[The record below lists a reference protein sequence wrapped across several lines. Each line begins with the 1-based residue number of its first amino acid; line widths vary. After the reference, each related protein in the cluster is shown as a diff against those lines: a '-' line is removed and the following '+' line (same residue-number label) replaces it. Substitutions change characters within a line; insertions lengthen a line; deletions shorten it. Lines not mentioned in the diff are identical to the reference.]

1 MSAAPRLF
9 GALAALATSAAA
21 AACGSKA
28 TTPTEPAV
36 VVPER
41 PGTAGDPLLAL
52 APAGADAVLELD
64 LGRLRDNP
72 VVGELVRAFT
82 AEGAGGAGTLDLLGA
97 AEVLVVAN
105 YGIGG
110 QPEQLVLVSG
120 PSATRIAGATEA
132 GDQIV
137 ALGSEAMTARLA
149 AVRAGEARSVADDA
163 ELLRIR
169 ALAMPERAPGA
180 TVRATARLGFDARVA
195 VARRLDVEEV
205 PVAVSLWGDVVDDLV
220 VVGLVDGGEREA
232 GQRVA
237 RSLGEV
243 RDRLA
248 ADPRVR
254 LAGLAPVIRGASIEA
269 RGPAAQIILEIGP
282 RRLSKL
288 VGRLARRLAP
298 APEETP

>member
-1 MSAAPRLF
+1 VSAGPRLAA
-9 GALAALATSAAA
+9 ALAAVATGAF
-21 AACGSKA
+21 ACGSRTK
-28 TTPTEPAV
+28 TPAEPAV

-41 PGTAGDPLLAL
+41 PATAGDPLLAL
-52 APAGADAVLELD
+52 APAGADAILELD
-64 LGRLRDNP
+64 LGRLRANP
-72 VVGELVRAFT
+72 VVGEVVSAFT
-82 AEGAGGAGTLDLLGA
+82 AGGAGGAGTLDLLGA

-149 AVRAGEARSVADDA
+149 AVRAGEARSLADDD

-169 ALAMPERAPGA
+169 TLAMPERAPGA
-180 TVRATARLGFDARVA
+180 AVRATARLDFDDRVA

-220 VVGLVDGGEREA
+220 VVGLVDGGESAA

-237 RSLGEV
+237 RSLGDI

-254 LAGLAPVIRGASIEA
+254 LMGLAPVIRGASIEA
-269 RGPAAQIILEIGP
+269 RGAAAQIIVEIGP
-282 RRLSKL
+282 RRLERL

-298 APEETP
+298 AEKETP